1 MKQTKGV
8 SRRDL
13 LAFFFGSTIS
23 PKAKVED
30 VVLDLLIGTEAN
42 LLINFRK
49 RFCNGK

>member
-13 LAFFFGSTIS
+13 LAFFFGSAIS

-30 VVLDLLIGTEAN
+30 AVLDLVLGKEAN